1 MDDNCSGTTYA
12 NTPGLQIRLIKR
24 TYVFPWSQFI
34 FAEGDADEIRM
45 AFSTHDIVITGKGL
59 NKLLPEITDQR
70 LSLLN
75 ELVRADSFT
84 PFSAPQITGISIKKV
99 E

>member
-1 MDDNCSGTTYA
+1 MMLWCLSGH
-12 NTPGLQIRLIKR
+12 LL
-24 TYVFPWSQFI
+24 VFLHFHARADIPWSQFV
-34 FAEGDADEIRM
+34 FAEGGADEIRM
-45 AFSTHDIVITGKGL
+45 AFSTHDIVITGEGL

-70 LSLLN
+70 LSLLK
-75 ELVRADSFT
+75 EPVRAESFT